1 VRVDLL
7 GTVTVTG
14 PSGTVSGTALG
25 GRRARLVLAALSLA
39 GHSLPAE
46 RLAAVL
52 WPEERPPTWPVAL
65 RGVVRALRSALEPAG
80 ADGRSLIVTTPA
92 GYALAADTTVDVT
105 LAAESIRRAQELIE
119 SGSRAAAIDLLTPIV
134 ARRGEQLLPEEDS
147 DWVAE
152 HRSAVDAAALWATE
166 LLVEAAGL
174 TGDGQR
180 AVDAARSAVAAYPLE
195 ERSHRAL
202 IAALAGAGDRAAA
215 VRAYETCRSLL
226 DEQLGVDPSPETVA
240 VYLEALSDQV
250 STSHAVIP
258 ASDSTFVGRD
268 GEQAE
273 LRAVLA
279 TPNLICVVGTGGVG
293 KSRLV
298 AHVAQSSW
306 ARATFLGGR
315 LWVSLATVS
324 DDALVAPSV
333 GLGLVPGAGGGGGD
347 ATEVLA
353 RHLAPLGPVLLV
365 LDGCEAVVDG
375 VASLITALRSACPLL
390 VVVVTSRVPLSI
402 DEERVIHVDGLPDAT
417 AVGVVGP
424 GDQVRLLRH
433 RVRDA
438 GGELSL
444 DTASEPLVAALLRRC
459 AGLPLAIEIAAAQ
472 LAAMS
477 LPDLLDHLADVTE
490 DDDPLTAVARSS
502 YLLLDDD
509 EATVFRRLS
518 VLDGPVT
525 LPLVRAVV
533 SDAAIP
539 AVRVVRLL
547 RELTVRG
554 LLSVDR
560 SGSRWCYQ
568 QDDELRRLAAELLR
582 THGEDGPA
590 LDRLADTIRSLLPD
604 DPRSAPAAYQD
615 DVTAALG
622 PLRSLFGAAL
632 DGRIERDRALELAFR
647 LHRYWAAT
655 SVSEGRFWLSRLL
668 AGGEPS
674 DWTGY
679 ATYGLGYLSYWAGDT
694 DAAMRELSAAVEVLR
709 GVDDSYV
716 ARALIYL
723 GGLADDD
730 DLVAQAVGYVREA
743 IETARP
749 YTVDLQVGAAMGL
762 ACVLAERADPEAAGY
777 AEQAIALCRSAGSE
791 GQLAATLPT
800 AAMVCWQVGAHAEA
814 KAYVEAARPLLAEG
828 RRIARVVLLSAS
840 AALALAEH
848 DLAAA
853 IEIGRTADAEATE
866 LGVDREVP
874 LIRCLL
880 ARALLASGD
889 VDAASDRVVAALDA
903 AASLTYTFPLANC
916 FETAALLLS
925 AGAVAQPSVVRD
937 LLAAA
942 AAIRAI
948 GDRPSPPSLRAEVD
962 RAWLAVAGT
971 ANPTDVVL
979 GPRQAADLARQALT
993 GALTAR

>member
-14 PSGTVSGTALG
+14 PSGSVGGNALG

-46 RLAAVL
+46 RLAAVV

-80 ADGRSLIVTTPA
+80 ADARSFIVTTPA
-92 GYALAADTTVDVT
+92 GYALAADTSVDVR
-105 LAAESIRRAQELIE
+105 LAAESIRRAQELID
-119 SGSRAAAIDLLTPIV
+119 SGSRGAAIELLAPIA

-147 DWVAE
+147 DWVDE
-152 HRSAVDAAALWATE
+152 HRTAVDAAALWATE
-166 LLVEAAGL
+166 LLVVAAGL

-180 AVDAARSAVAAYPLE
+180 AVDAARGAVAAYPLE

-215 VRAYETCRSLL
+215 VRAYETCRALL

-240 VYLEALSDQV
+240 VYLEALSDQA
-250 STSHAVIP
+250 STSRAVIP
-258 ASDSTFVGRD
+258 APDSTFVGRD

-273 LRAVLA
+273 LRDALA
-279 TPNLICVVGTGGVG
+279 TPSLACVVGTGGVG

-306 ARATFLGGR
+306 ARASFLGGR
-315 LWVSLATVS
+315 LWVSLGTVS
-324 DDALVAPSV
+324 DDALVAPTV
-333 GLGLVPGAGGGGGD
+333 GLGVVPGAGGGD
-347 ATEVLA
+347 ATEALG

-375 VASLITALRSACPLL
+375 VASLITALRSACPMLTI
-390 VVVVTSRVPLSI
+390 VATSRVPLSI
-402 DEERVIHVDGLPDAT
+402 DEERVVQIEGLPDAT
-417 AVGVVGP
+417 AADAVGS
-424 GDQVRLLRH
+424 GDQIRLLRH

-444 DTASEPLVAALLRRC
+444 DAANEPLVAALLRRC

-477 LPDLLDHLADVTE
+477 LPDLLDHLADVTGDE
-490 DDDPLTAVARSS
+490 DPLTAVARSS

-533 SDAAIP
+533 SDDAIP

-560 SGSRWCYQ
+560 SGSRWCYE
-568 QDDELRRLAAELLR
+568 QDDELRRLAADLLR
-582 THGEDGPA
+582 TRGEDGPT
-590 LDRLADTIRSLLPD
+590 LDRLADTIRELLPD
-604 DPRSAPAAYQD
+604 DPRSAPAAYAD

-668 AGGEPS
+668 AAGEPS
-674 DWTGY
+674 AWTGY

-694 DAAMRELSAAVEVLR
+694 EAAMRELSAAVDVLR

-723 GGLADDD
+723 GGLADDG
-730 DLVAQAVGYVREA
+730 DLVAQAISCVREA
-743 IETARP
+743 IQAAEP
-749 YTVDLQVGAAMGL
+749 YGVDLQVGAAMGL
-762 ACVLAERADPEAAGY
+762 ACVLAERADPEASRY

-791 GQLAATLPT
+791 GQLATTLPT
-800 AAMVCWQVGAHAEA
+800 AAMVCWQVGALAEA

-840 AALALAEH
+840 AGLALAEH

-853 IEIGRTADAEATE
+853 VEIGRTADAEATE
-866 LGVDREVP
+866 LGVDRELP
-874 LIRCLL
+874 LIRCVL

-889 VDAASDRVVAALDA
+889 VEAASDRVVAALDA
-903 AASLTYTFPLANC
+903 AASLTFTFPLAGC
-916 FETAALLLS
+916 LETAALLLS
-925 AGAVAQPSVVRD
+925 AGDAQPSVVRD
-937 LLAAA
+937 LLAGA
-942 AAIRAI
+942 AAIRTA
-948 GDRPSPPSLRAEVD
+948 GDRPSPPTLREEVD
-962 RAWLAVAGT
+962 RAWLAASG
-971 ANPTDVVL
+971 PLSGSDVVL
-979 GPRQAADLARQALT
+979 APRQAADLARQALT

>member
-14 PSGTVSGTALG
+14 PSGSVSGHALA

-39 GHSLPAE
+39 GHSLPAD
-46 RLAAVL
+46 RLAAVV

-80 ADGRSLIVTTPA
+80 ADGRSLIITTPA
-92 GYALAADTTVDVT
+92 GYALADGTIVDVT

-119 SGSRAAAIDLLTPIV
+119 SGSRGSAIDLLSPIA

-152 HRSAVDAAALWATE
+152 HRAGVDAAALWATE
-166 LLVEAAGL
+166 LLVAAAGL
-174 TGDGQR
+174 TGDDQR

-195 ERSHRAL
+195 ERSHRTL

-240 VYLEALSDQV
+240 VYLEALSDQA
-250 STSHAVIP
+250 STSRAVIP
-258 ASDSTFVGRD
+258 APDSTFVGRD
-268 GEQAE
+268 REQAE
-273 LRAVLA
+273 LRHALS
-279 TPNLICVVGTGGVG
+279 TPNLVCVVGTGGVG

-298 AHVAQSSW
+298 AHLAQSSW

-315 LWVSLATVS
+315 LWVSLGTVS
-324 DDALVAPSV
+324 DDALVAPTV
-333 GLGLVPGAGGGGGD
+333 GLGVVPGAGGGD
-347 ATEVLA
+347 ATEALA
-353 RHLAPLGPVLLV
+353 RHLAPLGPVLVV

-375 VASLITALRSACPLL
+375 VASLITALRSACPMLTI
-390 VVVVTSRVPLSI
+390 VATSRVPLSI
-402 DEERVIHVDGLPDAT
+402 DEERVIHIEGLPDAS
-417 AVGVVGP
+417 AAGGVGP

-444 DTASEPLVAALLRRC
+444 DAASEPLVAALLRRC

-525 LPLVRAVV
+525 LPLVRSVV
-533 SDAAIP
+533 SDDAIP

-582 THGEDGPA
+582 DHGEDGPA
-590 LDRLADTIRSLLPD
+590 LDRLADTIGGLLPD
-604 DPRSAPAAYQD
+604 DPRSAPATYSD

-668 AGGEPS
+668 AAGEPS

-694 DAAMRELSAAVEVLR
+694 DAAMRELSAAVEILR
-709 GVDDSYV
+709 GVEDSYV

-743 IETARP
+743 IDAAQP
-749 YTVDLQVGAAMGL
+749 YGVDLQVGAAMGL

-791 GQLAATLPT
+791 GQLATTLPT
-800 AAMVCWQVGAHAEA
+800 AAMVCWQVGALVEA
-814 KAYVEAARPLLAEG
+814 RAYVEAARPLLAEG
-828 RRIARVVLLSAS
+828 RRIARVVLLSVAAS
-840 AALALAEH
+840 LALAER
-848 DLAAA
+848 DLSAA

-874 LIRCLL
+874 LIRCVL

-903 AASLTYTFPLANC
+903 ATTLTYTFPLANC
-916 FETAALLLS
+916 FETTALLLS

-942 AAIRAI
+942 AAIRAA
-948 GDRPSPPSLRAEVD
+948 GDRPSPPALRDEVE
-962 RAWLAVAGT
+962 RVWLAVAGT
-971 ANPTDVVL
+971 GSATDPVL
-979 GPRQAADLARQALT
+979 GPPEAAALARQALT

>member
-14 PSGTVSGTALG
+14 PSGSVSGHALG

-46 RLAAVL
+46 RLAAVV

-80 ADGRSLIVTTPA
+80 ADGRSLILTTPA
-92 GYALAADTTVDVT
+92 GYALADDTTVDVT
-105 LAAESIRRAQELIE
+105 LAAESIKRAQQLIE
-119 SGSRAAAIDLLTPIV
+119 SGSRGAAIELLAPIA

-152 HRSAVDAAALWATE
+152 HRAAVDAAALWATE

-180 AVDAARSAVAAYPLE
+180 AVNAARNAVAAYPLD

-240 VYLEALSDQV
+240 VYLEALSDQA
-250 STSHAVIP
+250 STSRAVVP
-258 ASDSTFVGRD
+258 APESTFVGRD

-273 LRAVLA
+273 LRDALT
-279 TPNLICVVGTGGVG
+279 TPNLVCVVGAGGVG

-315 LWVSLATVS
+315 LWVSLGTVS
-324 DDALVAPSV
+324 DDALVAPTV
-333 GLGLVPGAGGGGGD
+333 GLAVVPGAGGGD
-347 ATEVLA
+347 ATEALG
-353 RHLAPLGPVLLV
+353 RHLAPLGPALLV

-375 VASLITALRSACPLL
+375 VASLITALRSACPMLA
-390 VVVVTSRVPLSI
+390 VVVTSRVPLSI
-402 DEERVIHVDGLPDAT
+402 DEERVVPVDGLPDAT
-417 AVGVVGP
+417 ALDAVGA

-444 DTASEPLVAALLRRC
+444 DAASEPLVAALLRRC

-477 LPDLLDHLADVTE
+477 LPDLLDHLADVTGDE
-490 DDDPLTAVARSS
+490 DPLTAVARSS

-525 LPLVRAVV
+525 LPLVRSVV
-533 SDAAIP
+533 ADDAIP

-560 SGSRWCYQ
+560 SGSRWSYQ

-582 THGEDGPA
+582 SHGEDGAA
-590 LDRLADTIRSLLPD
+590 LDRLADTIQGLLPD
-604 DPRSAPAAYQD
+604 DPRSPPAAYSD

-668 AGGEPS
+668 AAGEPS
-674 DWTGY
+674 AWTGY

-694 DAAMRELSAAVEVLR
+694 EAAMRELNAAVDVLR
-709 GVDDSYV
+709 GVEDSYV

-723 GGLADDD
+723 GGLADDG
-730 DLVAQAVGYVREA
+730 DLVAPAVGYVREA
-743 IETARP
+743 IEAARP

-762 ACVLAERADPEAAGY
+762 ACVLAERADPEAARY

-791 GQLAATLPT
+791 GQLAASLPT
-800 AAMVCWQVGAHAEA
+800 AAMVCWQVGALAEA
-814 KAYVEAARPLLAEG
+814 TAYVEAARPLLAEG
-828 RRIARVVLLSAS
+828 RRIARVVMLST
-840 AALALAEH
+840 AAGLALAEH
-848 DLAAA
+848 DLPAA

-874 LIRCLL
+874 LIRCVL

-889 VDAASDRVVAALDA
+889 IDAASDRVVAALDA
-903 AASLTYTFPLANC
+903 ASSLTYTFPLANC
-916 FETAALLLS
+916 LETAALLL
-925 AGAVAQPSVVRD
+925 AATADRPGVVRD

-942 AAIRAI
+942 AAIRAK
-948 GDRPSPPSLRAEVD
+948 GDRPVPPTLRDQVD
-962 RAWLAVAGT
+962 RARLAITGADR
-971 ANPTDVVL
+971 DVTQPL
-979 GPRQAADLARQALT
+979 DPRQAAQLARQALT
-993 GALTAR
+993 GALAAT